1 VTAPHVQPFYHA
13 PTNTWTHVV
22 ADPDSKAAAI
32 IDPVLDF
39 DPASGRAWPEH
50 AKIVLAWIRERELR
64 VDWIL
69 ETHAHAD
76 HLTAADWLKRQLL
89 SDTNSAPTGPLLRT
103 GPSTKLR
110 TGPSTTLRTG
120 PSTTLRTGPSTKL
133 RTGIGAGIIAVQRH
147 FRDVFA
153 LGPEFSADGSQ
164 FDHLFAADESFRI
177 GALDGRAIA
186 TPGHTSDG
194 VSYLIGDAVFVG
206 DTLFAPGGGTG
217 RCDFPGADATLQ
229 YRSIKRLYELPDVT
243 RVFLC
248 HDYPAAGVEAVAET
262 SIAAQKAGNTQL
274 RAETSEAEYVAFRA
288 RRDATLAAPRLLY
301 PSLQVNIRAGR
312 LPDADAAGRIFLRLP
327 VRAEY

>member
-1 VTAPHVQPFYHA
+1 MTAPHVQSFYHVA
-13 PTNTWTHVV
+13 TNTWTHVV
-22 ADPDSKAAAI
+22 ADPGSKAAAI

-39 DPASGRAWPEH
+39 DPASGRVWPEQ

-64 VDWIL
+64 TDWIL

-76 HLTAADWLKRQLL
+76 HLTAADWLKGQLTGD
-89 SDTNSAPTGPLLRT
+89 SNAAPNGPELKPSPSTMLRT
-103 GPSTKLR
+103 GPSTM
-110 TGPSTTLRTG
+110 
-120 PSTTLRTGPSTKL
+120 L

-153 LGPEFSADGSQ
+153 LGPEFIADGSQ

-177 GALDGRAIA
+177 GTLEACAIA

-229 YRSIKRLYELPDVT
+229 YRSIKRLYELPDTT

-248 HDYPAAGVEAVAET
+248 HDYPAAGVQPVAQT
-262 SIAAQKAGNTQL
+262 TIAAEKGGNTQL
-274 RAETSEAEYVAFRA
+274 RAETSEAEYVAFR
-288 RRDATLAAPRLLY
+288 RKRDATLAVPRLLY

-312 LPDADAAGRIFLRLP
+312 IPNPDAAGRRFLRLP
-327 VRAEY
+327 VDAES